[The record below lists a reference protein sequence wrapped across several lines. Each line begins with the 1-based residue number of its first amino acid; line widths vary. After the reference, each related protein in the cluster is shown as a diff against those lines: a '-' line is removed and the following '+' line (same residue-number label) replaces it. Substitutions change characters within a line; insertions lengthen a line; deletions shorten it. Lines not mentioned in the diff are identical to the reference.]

1 MGQMLWALHL
11 LFITSVHT
19 LLPNATLL
27 YVGVG
32 CVKSSLFCVSE
43 LKELS

>member
-1 MGQMLWALHL
+1 MGQTLWDFHL
-11 LFITSVHT
+11 LFITSAHT

-32 CVKSSLFCVSE
+32 CVKSSLFCVPE